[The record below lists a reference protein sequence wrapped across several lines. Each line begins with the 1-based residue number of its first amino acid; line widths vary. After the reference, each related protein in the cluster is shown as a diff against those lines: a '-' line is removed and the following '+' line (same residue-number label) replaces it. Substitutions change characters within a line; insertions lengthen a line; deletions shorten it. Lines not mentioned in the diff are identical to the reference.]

1 MRVFAAVIVVLALTG
16 AAGSAQSF
24 AAFGFKPPAD
34 LVAPVFSDAEIAGLT
49 STLDRLLAA
58 AGSDAARRDDTAA
71 DALRQYARR
80 LQTGRLSGAQERSVL
95 AHLDQIALTRPADA
109 ALVSGPRRMISELT
123 VGKIAP
129 DISGTDLDGRTF
141 KLSDYRE
148 RVVVLEF
155 TAEWCALC
163 RTQAPYERFLLERY
177 EKWPFA
183 LLGVQTGSSKE
194 AARQAQATGPL
205 FHRAWWDE
213 PGRPGTNGAGKDAA
227 SGPIAGAWNVVGW
240 PASYVID
247 GDGVIRF
254 VDLRDEDLLKAVRQL
269 VEAQADRDARVKR
282 PR

>member
-16 AAGSAQSF
+16 VAGSAQSF

-34 LVAPVFSDAEIAGLT
+34 LVAPAFSDAEIAGLT

-58 AGSDAARRDDTAA
+58 AGSDPARRDDTAA

-95 AHLDQIALTRPADA
+95 AHLDQIARTRPADA

-129 DISGTDLDGRTF
+129 DISGTDLDGRAF

-177 EKWPFA
+177 DKWPFA
-183 LLGVQTGSSKE
+183 LLGVETGNSRE
-194 AARQAQATGPL
+194 AARLAQSAGAGA
-205 FHRAWWDE
+205 HRSWWDASA
-213 PGRPGTNGAGKDAA
+213 AGET
-227 SGPIAGAWNVVGW
+227 SGPIAGAWNVTGW

-269 VEAQADRDARVKR
+269 VDAQVDRDAKAKR
-282 PR
+282 AR